1 MSNHLHRFH
10 TMPLSNG
17 VSRDASLP
25 YLGDGHGSKHEEMPL
40 WSGDGRGS
48 WANPLFPMYGQ
59 RGTGTMRASGDGQ
72 TGNRVDAATTSD
84 VVLTVNPPPAPAP
97 AAPEPQNN
105 GRKPARKQRKAAAS
119 ASASTTNSS
128 GVQFSAPQ
136 SDTWKLV
143 ALVFVFLVWITTAS
157 TLLFL
162 YMDRYLF
169 P

>member
-1 MSNHLHRFH
+1 MPNHLHRFH
-10 TMPLSNG
+10 TMPILDG
-17 VSRDASLP
+17 VSRNLHTP
-25 YLGDGHGSKHEEMPL
+25 YLGDGHGSKTDEMPV

-59 RGTGTMRASGDGQ
+59 KVMQSTSGDGQ
-72 TGNRVDAATTSD
+72 NGKPVDAATTSD

-97 AAPEPQNN
+97 ESPKN
-105 GRKPARKQRKAAAS
+105 GRKSARKDRKS
-119 ASASTTNSS
+119 ASARTTTSTQSS
-128 GVQFSAPQ
+128 GMQISAPE

>member
-1 MSNHLHRFH
+1 
-10 TMPLSNG
+10 MPLSNG
-17 VSRDASLP
+17 VSRDVVAP
-25 YLGDGHGSKHEEMPL
+25 YLGDGHGSKHDEMPL

-59 RGTGTMRASGDGQ
+59 RATGTMRASGDGQ
-72 TGNRVDAATTSD
+72 TGNQVDAATTSD
-84 VVLTVNPPPAPAP
+84 VVLTVNPPPA
-97 AAPEPQNN
+97 APEPEKN
-105 GRKPARKQRKAAAS
+105 GRKSSRKQRKASGADAAS
-119 ASASTTNSS
+119 ASSAKSS
-128 GVQFSAPQ
+128 AVQFSAPQ